1 MYSKPGQ
8 VVLQSRAGITKLGSF
23 YYRKGQILQSG
34 TTFIT
39 KWDRYYK
46 VGLLLLYS
54 GAGITECGKYYEVGQ
69 YIAQL
74 DSQPLVSSD
83 PFTIPIKPTPL
94 LVRQRVLGEIS
105 TEILAKFYL
114 KNG

>member
-1 MYSKPGQ
+1 M
-8 VVLQSRAGITKLGSF
+8 VLQSRAGITKLGSF
-23 YYRKGQILQSG
+23 YYRKGQVLQSG

-54 GAGITECGKYYEVGQ
+54 GAGITECDKYYEVGQ

-83 PFTIPIKPTPL
+83 PFTIPIKTNS
-94 LVRQRVLGEIS
+94 LVGQTKSVGRDLDRNIGKVLP
-105 TEILAKFYL
+105 
-114 KNG
+114 

>member
-1 MYSKPGQ
+1 M
-8 VVLQSRAGITKLGSF
+8 LQTRASGITEQGRYYKVGEFLLPKGAGITKRDNF
-23 YYRKGQILQSG
+23 YYKMG
-34 TTFIT
+34 
-39 KWDRYYK
+39 RYYK

-83 PFTIPIKPTPL
+83 PFTIPIKTNS
-94 LVRQRVLGEIS
+94 LVGQTKSVGRDLDRNSGKVLP
-105 TEILAKFYL
+105 
-114 KNG
+114 

>member
-1 MYSKPGQ
+1 M
-8 VVLQSRAGITKLGSF
+8 VLQSRAGITKLGSF
-23 YYRKGQILQSG
+23 YYRKGQVLQRG

-54 GAGITECGKYYEVGQ
+54 GAGITECDKYYEVGQ